1 MVDRDHGRSIPQ
13 RFRVPGHANVAI
25 EPADRQARPERQGTL
40 PECDATRLRSL
51 RLLQRRV
58 VWSGKVDPCERKRRD
73 QQDRAP
79 VEVSHRHPACYRGF
93 VAAGAHRS
101 RAGRVGLVTNP
112 LPPLRRRYAT
122 TCDVPH
128 GPFGRRNLDIW
139 RRSDLPWAGPRA
151 RAHPGARRNVDVGKQ
166 GATGCSPDG
175 APGRAGVGV
184 CVALSCRLAPGTP
197 GRPRSST

>member
-1 MVDRDHGRSIPQ
+1 MQGQFTLKAAAAAALLAGLGLSASAADQELIKQKRY
-13 RFRVPGHANVAI
+13 FERVT
-25 EPADRQARPERQGTL
+25 ADRQARPERQGTL

-122 TCDVPH
+122 TCDVPAV
-128 GPFGRRNLDIW
+128 PRNW
-139 RRSDLPWAGPRA
+139 HPPPGEAQARQPSSDA
-151 RAHPGARRNVDVGKQ
+151 
-166 GATGCSPDG
+166 
-175 APGRAGVGV
+175 
-184 CVALSCRLAPGTP
+184 SCNDN
-197 GRPRSST
+197 S